1 LQKPILKTFM
11 DEVRSRII
19 KSFQTESSNQ
29 AFFDIVIRNPEI
41 VDISMLESLVV
52 DIKKNNF
59 LQQRMKIIFKNF
71 VQHSVF
77 TNRSELLRTFK
88 KMLSFNF

>member
-1 LQKPILKTFM
+1 MQKPILKTFM

-71 VQHSVF
+71 VQNTVF
-77 TNRSELLRTFK
+77 TNRSEYLRAFK
-88 KMLSFNF
+88 KMLSLNF

>member
-1 LQKPILKTFM
+1 M
-11 DEVRSRII
+11 AEVRSRII

-41 VDISMLESLVV
+41 VDITMLESLVV
-52 DIKKNNF
+52 EIKKNNF

-71 VQHSVF
+71 VQNSVF
-77 TNRSELLRTFK
+77 IVRTEHLRTFK
-88 KMLSFNF
+88 KMLS

>member
-1 LQKPILKTFM
+1 M

-71 VQHSVF
+71 VQNTVF
-77 TNRSELLRTFK
+77 TNRSEYLRAFK
-88 KMLSFNF
+88 KMLSLNF

>member
-1 LQKPILKTFM
+1 MQKPILRTFM
-11 DEVRSRII
+11 AEVRSRII

-41 VDISMLESLVV
+41 VDITMLESLVV
-52 DIKKNNF
+52 EIKKNNF

-71 VQHSVF
+71 VQNSVF
-77 TNRSELLRTFK
+77 TVRTEHLRTFK
-88 KMLSFNF
+88 NMLS

>member
-1 LQKPILKTFM
+1 MQKPILKTFM

-71 VQHSVF
+71 VQNSVF
-77 TNRSELLRTFK
+77 TNRSEYLRAFK
-88 KMLSFNF
+88 KMLSLNF